1 MRYPGATSV
10 LARTAIAIG
19 ALLTACNSDHA
30 PTPGASVGSA
40 LDHLLDEHPPE
51 VARDPA
57 IAALFA
63 SGAKCTWNGG
73 NVASC
78 PEPDQ
83 IHKLA
88 FEHQSDRAL
97 AASCAGALRDPAMT
111 TRRLAAECMGGFNDA
126 TREPLLAAGLD
137 AFEAERDPRT
147 RDAIAF
153 AFSHGSARAAGIE
166 PRAIALVRSLVAHGD
181 DDNAA
186 SLLGLIVPMYLMQA
200 TTVSK
205 AGGDLVL
212 ELAHTGGWQT
222 RARALGYAAALTDRM
237 SEVCRACGDALATEE
252 WASAV
257 ATLIKFPSGCPD
269 EREPAATVIGIHMRK
284 GSYDRVMEWF
294 VKRLPLNAAQVAK
307 LAAGSKVLVKLVPDW
322 QRADAKQLEALLDH
336 YKPPT

>member
-1 MRYPGATSV
+1 MLT
-10 LARTAIAIG
+10 RTAIVLVT
-19 ALLTACNSDHA
+19 LLAACKSDHA
-30 PTPGASVGSA
+30 PAPGASVGSA
-40 LDHLLDEHPPE
+40 LDHLIDDHSPD

-73 NVASC
+73 NVPSC

-97 AASCAGALRDPAMT
+97 AASCAAALRDPAMT

-137 AFEAERDPRT
+137 AFEAESDPRT

-153 AFSHGSARAAGIE
+153 AFSSGSARAAGIE
-166 PRAIALVRSLVAHGD
+166 PRALALVRKLVARGD

-186 SLLGLIVPMYLMQA
+186 HLLGLMVPMYLLQS

-205 AGGDLVL
+205 PGGDLVL
-212 ELAHTGGWQT
+212 ELARAAGPHTQ
-222 RARALGYAAALTDRM
+222 ARALDYLAQLTDRM
-237 SEVCRACGDALATEE
+237 SEVCRTCGDALATEQ
-252 WASAV
+252 WAAAV
-257 ATLIKFPSGCPD
+257 ETLTRFPSGCPD
-269 EREPAATVIGIHMRK
+269 EREPAAVVVGIHMRK
-284 GSYDRVMEWF
+284 GRYDSVMPTF
-294 VKRLPLNAAQVAK
+294 VKRLPLTPAQVAK
-307 LAAGSKVLVKLVPDW
+307 LAAASKVLVKLAPDW
-322 QRADAKQLEALLDH
+322 QRDDAKQLEALLDH

>member
-1 MRYPGATSV
+1 
-10 LARTAIAIG
+10 
-19 ALLTACNSDHA
+19 
-30 PTPGASVGSA
+30 VGSA
-40 LDHLLDEHPPE
+40 LDHLIDEHPHQ

-63 SGAKCTWNGG
+63 SGSSCAWNGG
-73 NVASC
+73 NVPSC

-88 FEHQSDRAL
+88 FERQSDRVL
-97 AASCAGALRDPAMT
+97 AAGCADALRDPAMT

-166 PRAIALVRSLVAHGD
+166 PRAIAVVRSLVAHGD

-186 SLLGLIVPMYLMQA
+186 NLLGLMVPMYLMQS

-205 AGGDLVL
+205 AGGDFAL
-212 ELAHTGGWQT
+212 ELAHKAGPRTQ
-222 RARALGYAAALTDRM
+222 ARALDYIAVLADRM
-237 SEVCRACGDALATEE
+237 SEVCRACGDALATEQ
-252 WASAV
+252 WAAAV
-257 ATLIKFPSGCPD
+257 ETLTKFPSGCPD
-269 EREPAATVIGIHMRK
+269 EREPSSVVIGIHMRK
-284 GSYDRVMEWF
+284 GFYDPVMPAF
-294 VKRLPLNAAQVAK
+294 VKRLPLTPAQVGK
-307 LAAGSKVLVKLVPDW
+307 LAAGSKTLVKLVPDW
-322 QRADAKQLEALLDH
+322 QRDDAKRLEALLDH